1 MFLESK
7 KIFKY
12 FSKKNR
18 EKIWWV
24 KKNVYLCI
32 PFGKEGKQNKK
43 FIDNTERDNE
53 VKRDY
58 SL

>member
-1 MFLESK
+1 MAAVLVPPLFFFEK
-7 KIFKY
+7 KA
-12 FSKKNR
+12 

-32 PFGKEGKQNKK
+32 PFGNGGKQNKK

-53 VKRDY
+53 VKEIN